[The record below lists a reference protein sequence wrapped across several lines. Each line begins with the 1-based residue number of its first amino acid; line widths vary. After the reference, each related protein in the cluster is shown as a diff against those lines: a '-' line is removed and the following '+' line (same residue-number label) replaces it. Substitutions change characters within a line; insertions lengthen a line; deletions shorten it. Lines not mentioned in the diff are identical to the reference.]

1 MTEQITTTTKE
12 ARSIE
17 EDNDSV
23 TERGTGYIV
32 RLGILHFEAPKEYPG
47 GDVKKAVLQML
58 LELKKAFQLEKEPE
72 WSASSCSQS
81 QESGMSLPSDT
92 DLGVRKVWLRMTTF
106 KGWEKERDP

>member
-1 MTEQITTTTKE
+1 MDRGAWYTTIHGVPKESDMTEQITTTTKE

-17 EDNDSV
+17 EDNGSI

-58 LELKKAFQLEKEPE
+58 LELKKAF
-72 WSASSCSQS
+72 
-81 QESGMSLPSDT
+81 
-92 DLGVRKVWLRMTTF
+92 
-106 KGWEKERDP
+106 